1 MAGETYQLPDDLDL
15 MDAIAG
21 GDRAAVTRLFDRHA
35 AVLLAVSR
43 RVLHDADEAEDVLVE
58 VFQEVWTRAGRFDA
72 GRGSPLTYLVTLAR
86 SRAIDHKRRL
96 ASRPPLRSPDA
107 AGLADRPAA
116 GAGPLQDAAAVE
128 QHARV
133 RAALAALDADQ
144 RAAVECAFYDGL
156 THTEVAERLGKP
168 LGTVKTYIRQGLIR
182 LRAALR
188 TNGDEGGTDDRR
200 PPPEGQP

>member
-1 MAGETYQLPDDLDL
+1 MAGEADQPENDLDL
-15 MDAIAG
+15 MDAVAA
-21 GDRAAVTRLFDRHA
+21 GDRAALARLFDRHA
-35 AVLLAVSR
+35 AVLLGICR
-43 RVLHDADEAEDVLVE
+43 RVLHDADEADDVLVE
-58 VFQEVWTRAGRFDA
+58 VFQEVWTRAARFDA

-86 SRAIDHKRRL
+86 SRSIDHKRRQ

-107 AGLADRPAA
+107 AGLSNKAADDP
-116 GAGPLQDAAAVE
+116 GPLQTAAAGE

-133 RAALAALDADQ
+133 RDALNRLDPDQ

-188 TNGDEGGTDDRR
+188 TRDDDRGTDERR
-200 PPPEGQP
+200 PAPEGQP